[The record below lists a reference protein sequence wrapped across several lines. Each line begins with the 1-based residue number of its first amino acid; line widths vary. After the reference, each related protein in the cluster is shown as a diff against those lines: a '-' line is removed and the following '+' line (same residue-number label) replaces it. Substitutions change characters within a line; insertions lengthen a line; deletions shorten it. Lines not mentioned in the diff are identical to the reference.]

1 MPSKLTRFLTAVAV
15 NGNVIR
21 VRQLDIVDIKP
32 TTEGSCI
39 LTVERGITRMTYEV
53 AEDAYSLR
61 RRWNLPRSHDENT
74 LR

>member
-1 MPSKLTRFLTAVAV
+1 MQSKLTRFLTAVSV
-15 NGNVIR
+15 TGGVIR

-32 TTEGSCI
+32 TQSGTCI
-39 LTVERGITRMTYEV
+39 LIVERGITRLTYEV